1 MLEFGLQHRI
11 SGAMVHACVTM
22 FGRGIHPSVHHRGA
36 TLTKNRHAHAARE
49 HGTHNQLPAH
59 NQLPHPQSIV
69 SMLYRISFEFN

>member
-1 MLEFGLQHRI
+1 MLELGIQHRI

-36 TLTKNRHAHAARE
+36 TLTKNRHAHAVPE
-49 HGTHNQLPAH
+49 HGTH